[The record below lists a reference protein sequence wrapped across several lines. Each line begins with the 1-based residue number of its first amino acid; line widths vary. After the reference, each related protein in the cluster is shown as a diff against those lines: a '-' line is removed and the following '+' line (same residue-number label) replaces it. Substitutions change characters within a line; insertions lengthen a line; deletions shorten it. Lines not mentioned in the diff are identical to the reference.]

1 MSHVESLIDGVKMAE
16 EHYKAELDEAKRLA
30 VYWMDNAEAFHR
42 RLNEAEAKLDE
53 AEAANLGLS
62 VRREEYDGMV
72 ERVVDLQEER
82 DRFAEMYAKEGHK
95 CMVLAEELSKAKS
108 RLDSA
113 RSELQAAVDRNYDY
127 VQAVEAALK
136 ALNGGVVERQSPESE
151 LPVLA
156 RVVRDDGSSVTIYD
170 GPNSPPSE

>member
-1 MSHVESLIDGVKMAE
+1 VSSDQLHPADFL
-16 EHYKAELDEAKRLA
+16 AELASAIKAVRERGGKWNKTADTIQWANDRIVRL
-30 VYWMDNAEAFHR
+30 
-42 RLNEAEAKLDE
+42 EAKLDE
-53 AEAANLGLS
+53 AKQMAVYWKGNSESLVGQLNA
-62 VRREEYDGMV
+62 V
-72 ERVVDLQEER
+72 E
-82 DRFAEMYAKEGHK
+82 
-95 CMVLAEELSKAKS
+95 S